1 MSELRVIPATFKKNF
16 KSEDLQMSLTES
28 INYGDVR
35 KSLSPSYIMKH
46 FSIQDIDTDIPENW
60 KGVAL
65 TFPAATLVFDLA
77 GSSVSIRER
86 GAKDYVIQNQEI
98 FSELTQIIYSQEGI
112 IEKFPG
118 DGISAHFPLF
128 IEESIDLPI
137 TRAFVSMCKIINFL
151 EQEQSM
157 RRNQFRFTLTYGKD
171 TIITKFGGEKHQEL
185 ISIGHAVNLAHK
197 LEKNVKN
204 KGCFI
209 GIDEICYPYC
219 SDSIKLRVEEYNLE
233 SNLRRIVTTEEKW
246 YGVKY

>member
-1 MSELRVIPATFKKNF
+1 
-16 KSEDLQMSLTES
+16 MSLTES

-35 KSLSPSYIMKH
+35 KSLSPSYIMNH
-46 FSIQDIDTDIPENW
+46 FSIQDIDTDIPEDW

-98 FSELTQIIYSQEGI
+98 FSKLTQIIYSQEGI

-118 DGISAHFPLF
+118 DGISAHFPIF
-128 IEESIDLPI
+128 ESEFKRSPI
-137 TRAFVSMCKIINFL
+137 IRAYNSMVYIKKFL
-151 EQEQSM
+151 EEEQKMSCS
-157 RRNQFRFTLTYGKD
+157 QFRFTLTYGKD
-171 TIITKFGGEKHQEL
+171 TIITKFGGEEHTEL

-197 LEKNVKN
+197 LEKYVKDEE
-204 KGCFI
+204 CFV
-209 GIDEICYPYC
+209 GIDEICFPYC
-219 SDSIKLRVEEYNLE
+219 FPYIKGAVSYNLD
-233 SNLRRIVTTEEKW
+233 SNLRRESNLEENW